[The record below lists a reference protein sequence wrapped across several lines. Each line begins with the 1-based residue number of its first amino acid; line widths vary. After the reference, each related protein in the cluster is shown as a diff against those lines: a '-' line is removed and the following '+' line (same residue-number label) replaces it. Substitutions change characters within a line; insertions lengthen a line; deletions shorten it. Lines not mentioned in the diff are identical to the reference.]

1 MPGQD
6 GHESLTGFY
15 GLSLAG
21 ETHIPASA
29 RAILIIVH
37 GLGEHRGRYRAP
49 AERFRAA
56 GVGTVAFDLRG
67 HGESPGARTDIG
79 SFETFVSDLRQ
90 IVAGVAAD
98 NPGRA
103 LFLWGH
109 SMGSL
114 VAFGYVAESPDLVSG
129 VITTGCP
136 IAAFSPF
143 FRRVAA
149 AVSPLIRRF
158 SGARVTSHLDAA
170 KLSHYEPIVAA
181 YSADPAVIGT
191 VSLRLGLEIA
201 RVSTSTLERA
211 PTVRTPWLAVHGGED
226 EIAPAEGSRLLIEA
240 LGSRDKRLIVYE
252 RLRHEVHNETPDA
265 AAVFYRTCVAW
276 IAAHTRV

>member
-1 MPGQD
+1 
-6 GHESLTGFY
+6 
-15 GLSLAG
+15 LAG
-21 ETHIPASA
+21 ETHIPAAA

-37 GLGEHRGRYRAP
+37 GLGEHRGRYSAP

-56 GVGTVAFDLRG
+56 GVGTAAFDLRG
-67 HGESPGARTDIG
+67 HGESAGARTDID

-90 IVAGVAAD
+90 IVAGVATD

-114 VAFGYVAESPDLVSG
+114 VVFGCVAESPELVSG
-129 VITTGCP
+129 AITTGCP
-136 IAAFSPF
+136 IAVFSPL

-149 AVSPLIRRF
+149 VVPPLIRRL
-158 SGARVTSHLDAA
+158 GGLRVATHLDAV
-170 KLSHYEPIVAA
+170 KLTHFEPIIAA
-181 YSADPAVIGT
+181 YKSDPAVVGT

-201 RVSTSTLERA
+201 RVSATTLERA
-211 PTVRTPWLAVHGGED
+211 PTVRLPWLAVHGGQD
-226 EIAPAEGSRLLIEA
+226 EIAPPDGSRLLIDA

-265 AAVFYRTCVAW
+265 AAAFYQTCAAW
-276 IAAHTRV
+276 IAAHTRL